1 MEMGVVI
8 AMVAFVIMFLLLS
21 ITFLRGKGSFLI
33 AGYNTASDE
42 EQKKYDKKK
51 LCKTMGVCTLV
62 ITGVLVIMTF
72 ATYLVV
78 YGMADVAVMKPIG
91 WVFSIVTILD
101 VVLTNIYIM
110 KRCMVK

>member
-1 MEMGVVI
+1 MGVVI
-8 AMVAFVIMFLLLS
+8 AMVGFVIMFLLLS

-51 LCKTMGVCTLV
+51 LCKTMGVCTSV

-72 ATYLVV
+72 AAYLVV
-78 YGMADVAVMKPIG
+78 YGIADVAIMKAVG
-91 WVFSIVTILD
+91 WVFSIVIISN
-101 VVLTNIYIM
+101 VILTNIYIM
-110 KRCMVK
+110 KKCMVK

>member
-1 MEMGVVI
+1 MGVVI
-8 AMVAFVIMFLLLS
+8 VMVGFVIMFLLLS
-21 ITFLRGKGSFLI
+21 ITFLKGKGSFLI

-51 LCKTMGVCTLV
+51 LCKTMGVCTAV
-62 ITGVLVIMTF
+62 ITGLLVIMTF
-72 ATYLVV
+72 VAYLVV
-78 YGMADVAVMKPIG
+78 NGNADETIMGPIG
-91 WVFSIVTILD
+91 LVFFTVMILD